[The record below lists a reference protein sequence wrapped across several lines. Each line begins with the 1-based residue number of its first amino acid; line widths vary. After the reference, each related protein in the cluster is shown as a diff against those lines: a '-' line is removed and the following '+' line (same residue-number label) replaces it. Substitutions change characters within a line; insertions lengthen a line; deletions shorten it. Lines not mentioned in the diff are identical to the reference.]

1 MKICFFV
8 ADITFKGGIER
19 VLSNLTSALI
29 KLPEKPEVTIVSQ
42 YKSHEKPH
50 YAFDPKVKIDYL
62 TDIIYSGAPK
72 SVSRLF
78 KHLKNISVIRQY
90 FKKNNFD
97 IISSQ
102 SFPNTVLLWFAG
114 IPFNKVIAVE
124 HVYYGYYNKALRY
137 FRKFLYPKLIC
148 LGVLTNYDKQYYR
161 TFLNNVVFIPNPIDA
176 SNKVKSEL
184 ESKKIIAIGRLEKQ
198 KNFSKLIEIFA
209 EVIKSHPDWSL
220 HIYGEGTLY
229 DSLQRLIDQE
239 DLSKNIKLEGTSNH
253 IETKMRECSFL
264 VMSSLYEG
272 FGMVLIEAMKNGL
285 PCISYDCPAGPA
297 DIIEN
302 GFNGLLVPNQN
313 EEALVSAINYLIEHP
328 NKRKVMGNNALKT
341 VDKYDSHFIA
351 IKWYETFLNM
361 IQK

>member
-19 VLSNLTSALI
+19 VLSNLTSALV

-50 YAFDPKVKIDYL
+50 YVFDTKIKIEYL
-62 TDIIYSGAPK
+62 TDTVYSGAPK
-72 SVSRLF
+72 SISRLF
-78 KHLKNISVIRQY
+78 KHLKNISVIRTY
-90 FKKNNFD
+90 FNNNKFD
-97 IISSQ
+97 VISSQ
-102 SFPNTVLLWFAG
+102 SFPNTVLLWLAG
-114 IPFNKVIAVE
+114 IPLNKVIAVE
-124 HVYYGYYNKALRY
+124 HVYYGYYNTVLRN
-137 FRKFLYPKLIC
+137 FRKFLYSKLSC
-148 LGVLTNYDKQYYR
+148 LGVLTNFDKQYYN

-176 SNKVKSEL
+176 SNKVNSEL
-184 ESKKIIAIGRLEKQ
+184 FSKKIIAIGRLEKQ

-220 HIYGEGTLY
+220 HIYGEGTLH
-229 DSLQRLIDQE
+229 DFLQRQIDKG
-239 DLSKNIKLEGTSNH
+239 DLGKNIILEGTSNH
-253 IETKMRECSFL
+253 IEAKMTECSFL

-297 DIIEN
+297 DIIKN

-313 EEALVSAINYLIEHP
+313 EEAMVSAINYMIENP
-328 NKRKVMGNNALKT
+328 DVRKLMGNNALKT
-341 VDKYDSHFIA
+341 VDKYDSNFIA
-351 IKWYETFLNM
+351 IKWYETFRNI
-361 IQK
+361 IQ